1 MIAILVYHSLDQSC
15 SVLSTS
21 PSIFAQQMRILYE
34 TGVKVVS
41 LSEVANAIQTCSTRT
56 NEVVITFD
64 DGFRNIYDHALPVL
78 RTYGFPA
85 TVFLVTDYCEK
96 TNSWPG
102 QTVRLDREPLLRWR
116 EIQEMSRA
124 GISFGSHTRTHPDL
138 RNLSIDE
145 VEEELVS
152 SKKTI
157 AHATGHPVDT
167 LAYPY
172 GGYNTAVKRLVTRH
186 FRLACSTRLG
196 FVKQDSDLFALERI
210 EMYYFQSLWLFRH
223 LFSPTTAAY
232 LELRKQL
239 RRLRR
244 VLEPAPLV
252 STQSSSVIQN

>member
-152 SKKTI
+152 SKETI

-172 GGYNTAVKRLVTRH
+172 GAYDVAVRNLAQQH
-186 FRLACSTRLG
+186 FRVACSTHLD

-210 EMYYFQSLWLFRH
+210 EMYYFQSPLLFRH
-223 LFSPTTAAY
+223 LFSPATRAY
-232 LELRKQL
+232 LGIRKYLRLL
-239 RRLRR
+239 RRDYRAED
-244 VLEPAPLV
+244 VLHK
-252 STQSSSVIQN
+252 